1 MMLARQ
7 HGAPRQTPLAL
18 ADAAVGKWR
27 PAYRIAARAGPRTAR
42 LPDHTDP
49 ASLPQRTL
57 AITGLEA
64 CSADN
69 VVPGSARAI
78 RDIRLRSGDRSTE
91 VLRRAEAAAED
102 PFGTQ
107 VAVLEQ
113 IEPSGSHAED
123 PLCDALAGAVR
134 EVAPNAAIMPQADLA
149 GVHGISERIAVT
161 SYHDVVPGYRAI
173 IRVIDRADSSS
184 LSSPIP
190 VAAPS

>member
-7 HGAPRQTPLAL
+7 HGAPRQTLLAL

-42 LPDHTDP
+42 LPDHTDLT
-49 ASLPQRTL
+49 SLTQCTL

-64 CSADN
+64 CSTDN

-78 RDIRLRSGDRSTE
+78 LDIRLRSSDRSTE
-91 VLRRAEAAAED
+91 VTRRAEAAAGD
-102 PFGTQ
+102 PLGTQ
-107 VAVLEQ
+107 VAVL
-113 IEPSGSHAED
+113 
-123 PLCDALAGAVR
+123 AGAVR
-134 EVAPNAAIMPQADLA
+134 ELAPNAAIMPQADLA
-149 GVHGISERIAVT
+149 GVHSISERIAVT
-161 SYHDVVPGYRAI
+161 SYHDVVPRYRAI